1 MTQRD
6 EDDRI
11 GRMMEILES
20 VDRDIRAALDAESD
34 PLFVEVL
41 KERQR
46 QEVKFPGQ
54 VLPLCDDDNDRHLGA
69 HLFLLEKEETLARQA
84 CEEANAAGQL
94 VWVDVLDEEV
104 CELHTAMQR
113 YHNNP
118 TEAHL
123 AALRCEAVQVIAV
136 IHRMLAG
143 LAGSEDNTND

>member
-20 VDRDIRAALDAESD
+20 VDRDIRAALGAESD

-54 VLPLCDDDNDRHLGA
+54 VLPLCDDDRAGGYLDIIER
-69 HLFLLEKEETLARQA
+69 EETVARQA
-84 CEEANAAGQL
+84 CEEAHAAGQL

-143 LAGSEDNTND
+143 LTGSEDNTND

>member
-11 GRMMEILES
+11 GRMMTILES

-54 VLPLCDDDNDRHLGA
+54 ALPLCDDDRTGGYLDI
-69 HLFLLEKEETLARQA
+69 LEREEEVARQA
-84 CEEANAAGQL
+84 CEEASAAGQL

-143 LAGSEDNTND
+143 LAGSEENTND